1 MTLGR
6 EAIIDSMGRVKL
18 GFQTFCE
25 VDGSDR
31 VRVLVD
37 DLVSV
42 GAYHII
48 RRIPVYDCVDIDL
61 LEIDAL
67 VVLQVQK
74 NFFVQI
80 SAFLRWLPIL
90 QDLTV
95 EVLVERA
102 GCD

>member
-1 MTLGR
+1 M
-6 EAIIDSMGRVKL
+6 
-18 GFQTFCE
+18 
-25 VDGSDR
+25 DGTDR
-31 VRVLVD
+31 VSVLVD
-37 DLVSV
+37 DLGLV

-48 RRIPVYDCVDIDL
+48 RRIPVNDSVDIDL

-67 VVLQVQK
+67 VVLQVEK
-74 NFFVQI
+74 NFLVQI